1 MSKKQEGIG
10 DRWIEV
16 CKLLN
21 SYNADYIVIGGVAVG
36 LHGYVRATKDIDILV
51 PRNVENTRRVLEAL
65 SKLPWGIAKEMDPR
79 EVDQNPIT
87 IVGDDPRVDIL
98 KAAQSVN
105 YKVAEG
111 SKVTTSV
118 AGTIVPYASINDLIQ
133 SKIGTDRP
141 KDEQDIL
148 ELKQALARD
157 ERNRSNTPGN
167 PASHTPSPRTD
178 VRPSKEQ
185 TKSQDPA
192 IQRPSA
198 MTTPKATDLLTP
210 LTPTN
215 GENRK
220 RK

>member
-1 MSKKQEGIG
+1 MRKKQEGIG

-51 PRNVENTRRVLEAL
+51 PRNIENTIRVLEAL
-65 SKLPWGIAKEMDPR
+65 SELPWGIAKEMDPR

-105 YKVAEG
+105 YRVAEG

-148 ELKQALARD
+148 ELKQALARE

-167 PASHTPSPRTD
+167 PASHTPSPQTD
-178 VRPSKEQ
+178 VGPSEEQ

-198 MTTPKATDLLTP
+198 MATPKATDLLTP